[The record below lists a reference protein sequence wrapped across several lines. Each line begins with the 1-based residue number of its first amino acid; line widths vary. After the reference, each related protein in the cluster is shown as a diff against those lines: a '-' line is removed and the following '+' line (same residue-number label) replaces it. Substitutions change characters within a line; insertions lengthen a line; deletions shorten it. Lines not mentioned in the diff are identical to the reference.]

1 MSRFTSSVSA
11 LAFAAAAL
19 VAVSSTAQ
27 AGSVTEPGETVGLGL
42 GAPLP
47 EGFYFVN
54 TASYIQRNNTDAGS
68 KGLLDAVVN
77 IPVLAYSSPVKIAG
91 GRLEA
96 YGAIPEE
103 MATVQSQGGN
113 ASLRGLYNP
122 ALLVGL
128 AWDLGHGFSFSNFI
142 GGYAPVKGQV
152 GVNAWTFNERAALT
166 WSGNGYSAT
175 VHAIYGTSTKDISTH
190 KDVQADYLNVDVTAT
205 KSVGKWDL
213 GLAAF
218 GSTDLS
224 SPTAGYKRQSQIAVG
239 PLAGYNFT
247 GVTLQSYLTRDISSK
262 NYGDGST
269 VFWFRIVAPL

>member
-1 MSRFTSSVSA
+1 MSRFKSSVSA

-19 VAVSSTAQ
+19 VAVSSAAN
-27 AGSVTEPGETVGLGL
+27 AGSVTEPGETVGIGL
-42 GAPLP
+42 GNPLP
-47 EGFYFVN
+47 EGFYFVD
-54 TASYIQRNNTDAGS
+54 TASYIQRNNTDAGQHS
-68 KGLLDAVVN
+68 LLDAAVN
-77 IPVLAYSSPVKIAG
+77 IPVLAYSSSIKIAG

-103 MATVQSQGGN
+103 EATVQASGGN

-128 AWDLGHGFSFSNFI
+128 AWDLGNGFGFSNFI

-152 GVNAWTFNERAALT
+152 GVNAWTFNERAALS
-166 WSGNGYSAT
+166 WSGNGYSANI
-175 VHAIYGTSTKDISTH
+175 HAIYGTSTSDQSTH
-190 KDVQADYLNVDVTAT
+190 KDVQADYLNVDMSAT

-213 GLAAF
+213 GVAAF

-224 SPTAGYKRQSQIAVG
+224 SPYGGYKRQDQIAVG
-239 PLAGYNFT
+239 PLAGYNFP
-247 GVTLQSYLTRDISSK
+247 GVTLQTYLTRDVVSK